1 MLEPMSQP
9 PPAEPKLDAGAP
21 SSWGG
26 YALAVVVLLGS
37 MLLVLL
43 SWRAARERELRAA
56 EADFIASAEEVVQRV
71 KQRLVNYDLT
81 IRGGVA
87 LFGTVARASPA
98 QWFAFADGLELP
110 VRFPEIT
117 GLGFAPYVTASGLE
131 QLQLEKRATD
141 GSLFSIWPRGVR
153 PAYGPILYL
162 EPKTAENIAAI
173 GYDMYAE
180 PVRRAAMEAA
190 RDTGMLQMTGS
201 VYLVQ
206 DGGNEIPGVLIYA
219 PVYRAGDEPHNIAA
233 RRLSMQGWVYVP
245 FRVQRF
251 VESAAHSMRRN
262 LRFSIFDVTDGTAR
276 PLYEDVGLE
285 AGKTD
290 VFTHRI
296 TIDQYGR
303 RWRFEFASTADA
315 AAPQLRDLRITFLVG
330 VLASLLLSGFAWAL
344 ARTEARAQRI
354 AARMTEAYQ
363 RSEAHALALNRSL
376 EARVVT
382 RTRELS
388 AANRELEA
396 FAASVSHDLR
406 TPLRA
411 IDGFSALLLERN
423 DSSLDNT
430 SRGYLGRVRNAAAR
444 MGELIEALL
453 KLARLG
459 RMELRRER
467 LDLGRIASEVV
478 AELRA
483 GEPGC
488 EVNITIA
495 PELFASGDPVLV
507 RNMLQNLL
515 GNAWKFSRGH
525 ADARIDIGL
534 AEDSGEFFVRD
545 NGNGFDPQYADRLF
559 RPFQR
564 LHTGEQFAG
573 EGIGLASVKRVVE
586 RHGGT
591 IRAEGRPGEGAT
603 FWFSLP
609 DPVAE

>member
-1 MLEPMSQP
+1 MLEPMLQP
-9 PPAEPKLDAGAP
+9 PPLAEPKLDGGA
-21 SSWGG
+21 SSSRGG
-26 YALAVVVLLGS
+26 YALALVVLLGS
-37 MLLVLL
+37 MLLVLQ
-43 SWRAARERELRAA
+43 SWRTARDRELQAA
-56 EADFIASAEEVVQRV
+56 EADFIASAEEVVELV

-98 QWFAFADGLELP
+98 QWFAFADGLQLP
-110 VRFPEIT
+110 VRFPEIA

-141 GSLFSIWPRGVR
+141 GSLFSVWPRGVR
-153 PAYGPILYL
+153 PDYGPTLYM

-180 PVRRAAMEAA
+180 PVRRAAMESA
-190 RDTGMLQMTGS
+190 RDTGMLQMTGG
-201 VYLVQ
+201 VLLVQ
-206 DGGNEIPGVLIYA
+206 DGGHRSPGVLIYA
-219 PVYRAGDEPHNIAA
+219 PVYRAGDEPHNRAA

-251 VESAAHSMRRN
+251 VERAAQPMRHN

-276 PLYEDVGLE
+276 PLYADAASGM
-285 AGKTD
+285 TD
-290 VFTHRI
+290 VFSHRI
-296 TIDQYGR
+296 TIDHYGR
-303 RWRFEFASTADA
+303 RWRFEFTSAADA

-354 AARMTEAYQ
+354 AARMTQAYQ
-363 RSEAHALALNRSL
+363 RSEAQVSALNRSL
-376 EARVVT
+376 EARVIT

-406 TPLRA
+406 APLRA

-459 RMELRRER
+459 RMELKRER
-467 LDLGRIASEVV
+467 LDLGHIAAEVA

-483 GEPGC
+483 GEPGFA
-488 EVNITIA
+488 VDITIA
-495 PELFASGDPVLV
+495 PELIASGDPVLV
-507 RNMLQNLL
+507 RNMLQNLM
-515 GNAWKFSRGH
+515 GNAWKFSRGR
-525 ADARIDIGL
+525 ADARVNVGL
-534 AEDSGEFFVRD
+534 AEDSREFFVRD
-545 NGNGFDPQYADRLF
+545 NGSGFDPQYADRLF

-564 LHTGEQFAG
+564 LHTEEQFAG
-573 EGIGLASVKRVVE
+573 EGIGLASVKRIVE

-603 FWFSLP
+603 FWFTLP